1 MGNSVTAGLT
11 AAEPALSV
19 ELETAGAWPW
29 RPVQL
34 VRALRE
40 EAEWGWSRGG
50 RWGGINNNTD
60 NG

>member
-50 RWGGINNNTD
+50 GG
-60 NG
+60 GGA